1 MKKSYASIQ
10 ELQEGNVVP
19 KNAQLDIKGIASM
32 AKSSMAESTR
42 TALKNILLEDI
53 LNASKI
59 DQFKIIKDIAILEK
73 KITDS
78 IFAGSKEFYKPV
90 TIKSQNTYEIPF
102 RIQGIKASYVWNRIK
117 PDDDNLPY
125 INLDDRNA
133 IDIAKINLTLKNI
146 DTLKD
151 KYPKVY
157 SNAKRLLED
166 DLKLDKSQQIFRGS
180 IEAIAIPADTNV
192 PGWVLEIIDFKSI
205 VNDNISGFVFESVG
219 IKRLNKSNVNYTN
232 IIQL

>member
-1 MKKSYASIQ
+1 M
-10 ELQEGNVVP
+10 VP

-53 LNASKI
+53 LNTPVI

-78 IFAGSKEFYKPV
+78 IYAGSKEFYKPV
-90 TIKSQNTYEIPF
+90 TIKSISNYETPF
-102 RIQGIKASYVWNRIK
+102 RIQGIKASYVWNNIK
-117 PDDDNLPY
+117 PDDDNLPM

-133 IDIAKINLTLKNI
+133 IDIAKTNLNLKNI
-146 DTLKD
+146 DILQ

-157 SNAKRLLED
+157 ENAKRLLED
-166 DLKLDKSQQIFRGS
+166 DLKREKSQQIFRGS
-180 IEAIAIPADTNV
+180 IDAIAIPADTNV
-192 PGWVLEIIDFKSI
+192 PSWVLDIIDYKEI

-219 IKRLNKSNVNYTN
+219 LKRLDKPSINYTN
-232 IIQL
+232 ILQL